1 MINAPQPK
9 WISTNPIFLLEI
21 FWGGGTYRF
30 STHPIVIM
38 DGSKAYQFMGGLPT
52 PEIDI
57 QMESGGLTG
66 EGESIPFQL
75 VFSVDI
81 SDKISKDVFL
91 DGSIGELSYIFEK
104 EGNPVQDYENRYLI
118 FKGIVSEPIW
128 GHPDK
133 PTGYVEFSLEERIFI
148 EELDLLD
155 AIVGTGGRL
164 DVVDLSNE
172 DKSSSSPLAS
182 ITTASMVV
190 VNDVHKGKRCP
201 FVFGRPGFAYSQA
214 TMTPRDNKTS
224 PAYLIGVSL
233 SGLVPGFLMVAG
245 HLVDASTCKI
255 YDSKGNSDTGSV
267 LSWVNAYGDPF
278 SFVEINNWGT
288 STPLANVLD
297 DETIEYWVTW
307 DIGGGYPNPW
317 GEGSL
322 EGGGDI
328 ILFLLSLITK
338 DLDYDAFFAAAP
350 ILNRYKFGGYINEA
364 ISPIAFVE
372 NHILP
377 FLPCSIAIGPNGLK
391 PVLDLEIL
399 GDYLNPS
406 ETIITNESF
415 YRIGPIETQTD
426 YSDIINQIDFN
437 YAIGGFDKNSQSIR
451 IEPQKRRAA
460 WFQFSTNYSRQSEQL
475 FGLRSTSITAE
486 YIYDY
491 KTAIQT
497 AKDIVKRN
505 HKPERTILYKAS
517 PQWGYLWVGDVIS
530 LTDSTIHLEKQ
541 PMQIIGKKWDGT

>member
-38 DGSKAYQFMGGLPT
+38 DGSEAYQFMGGLPT

-267 LSWVNAYGDPF
+267 LSWANAYGDP
-278 SFVEINNWGT
+278 
-288 STPLANVLD
+288 
-297 DETIEYWVTW
+297 
-307 DIGGGYPNPW
+307 
-317 GEGSL
+317 
-322 EGGGDI
+322 
-328 ILFLLSLITK
+328 
-338 DLDYDAFFAAAP
+338 
-350 ILNRYKFGGYINEA
+350 
-364 ISPIAFVE
+364 
-372 NHILP
+372 
-377 FLPCSIAIGPNGLK
+377 
-391 PVLDLEIL
+391 
-399 GDYLNPS
+399 
-406 ETIITNESF
+406 
-415 YRIGPIETQTD
+415 
-426 YSDIINQIDFN
+426 
-437 YAIGGFDKNSQSIR
+437 
-451 IEPQKRRAA
+451 
-460 WFQFSTNYSRQSEQL
+460 
-475 FGLRSTSITAE
+475 
-486 YIYDY
+486 
-491 KTAIQT
+491 
-497 AKDIVKRN
+497 
-505 HKPERTILYKAS
+505 
-517 PQWGYLWVGDVIS
+517 
-530 LTDSTIHLEKQ
+530 
-541 PMQIIGKKWDGT
+541 